1 MKRNVLLT
9 TIALMAAVS
18 LHGQSKTYFISPEGN
33 DAATGL
39 SQKDAWKSL
48 DKVNSVTFQPGD
60 HILFRSGGVW
70 YGQLHPRGSGAEGKP
85 IVMSSYGG
93 KARPVINSGRAEGAG
108 IKLENV
114 SWWIIEGMEVTSGA
128 PPEPGVGRQ
137 GITMVGRGNGLS
149 LGHFVIRDNHIHDI
163 WGQMGGVNAGGSGE
177 FTNYNSAGILLQ
189 VIGERG
195 AANPTRFDDV
205 LVENNRIERMDKCGI
220 VLRGGKNDIV
230 VRSNYIDNMGGDGI
244 FVNGPYRGL
253 IEWNEVRR
261 TCQRSG
267 HPDLP
272 DSEGWWP
279 HTAAIWIQ
287 NTEET
292 VMQFNAVYDTGRNLL
307 NGDGNAYDFDFNC
320 KRCVAQFNYS
330 KNNHGFMLVM
340 YNTFEN
346 VTRYNIS
353 ENDRTH
359 LIQIQGSIAD
369 RNLFHNNIF
378 YVDYGTAD
386 MDFFRGNDKSVEV
399 NTLGAYFFNN
409 IFYAT
414 GQGRFRSVYASGP
427 TENREYDETTRPDHA
442 PGTMYRSNIYFGPW
456 KNGIPNDS
464 NPIVA
469 DPMFVAPGTGGN
481 GLATL
486 DGYRL
491 RPDSP
496 AINAGIYIPS
506 NGGRDFWGFPVEDGA
521 PDIGAFE
528 MIGSGVFADKAEEAA
543 ADARYAAQSGIAWAR
558 WMFPESVAVSPEGVA
573 RIRLREPLL
582 PEVSGTLV
590 WSDGEGSLKPVT
602 MAIDKAGDRADY
614 TFKLKGDRADWLPS
628 SIRVSLRQGL
638 LTEEFVIPL
647 VEPTPRRQ
655 N

>member
-1 MKRNVLLT
+1 MKLNCLLT
-9 TIALMAAVS
+9 AITLMAAAS
-18 LHGQSKTYFISPEGN
+18 LHAQSKTYFISPEGN
-33 DAATGL
+33 DNATGM
-39 SQKDAWKSL
+39 SQEDAWKSL
-48 DKVNSVTFQPGD
+48 DKVNQMIFQPGD

-70 YGQLHPRGSGAEGKP
+70 YGQLHPKGSGADGKP
-85 IVMSSYGG
+85 IVLSSYGG
-93 KARPVINSGRAEGAG
+93 KARPVINLGRAEGAG

-114 SWWIIEGMEVTSGA
+114 SWWVVKGMEVTSGA
-128 PPEPGVGRQ
+128 APELGIGRQ
-137 GITMVGRGNGLS
+137 GITMVGRGSGQQ
-149 LGHFVIRDNHIHDI
+149 LGHFVIKDNYIHDI
-163 WGQMGGVNAGGSGE
+163 WGQMGGVNASGSSE

-195 AANPTRFDDV
+195 APNPTRFDDV

-220 VLRGGKNDIV
+220 ILRGGKNNIV
-230 VRSNYIDNMGGDGI
+230 VRGNYIDNMGGDGI

-253 IEWNEVRR
+253 IEYNEVRR

-267 HPDLP
+267 HLDLP
-272 DSEGWWP
+272 GSTGWWP

-292 VMQFNAVYDTGRNLL
+292 IMQYNAVYDTGRNIL
-307 NGDGNAYDFDFNC
+307 NGDGNAYDFDFYC
-320 KRCVAQFNYS
+320 KRCIAQYNYS

-359 LIQIQGSIAD
+359 LIQVQGNIAD
-369 RNLFHNNIF
+369 RNVFYNNIF
-378 YVDYGTAD
+378 YVDYGTSD
-386 MDFFRGNDKSVEV
+386 MDFFRGNDKSVDV
-399 NTLGAYFFNN
+399 NTLGAWFFNN

-427 TENREYDETTRPDHA
+427 TENREFDEVTKPDHA
-442 PGTMYRSNIYFGPW
+442 PGTMYRNNIYFGPW

-486 DGYRL
+486 DGYQL
-491 RPDSP
+491 RPGSP
-496 AINAGIYIPS
+496 AINAGIYIPF
-506 NGGRDFWGFPVEDGA
+506 NGGHDFWGFPVEDGA
-521 PDIGAFE
+521 TDIGAFE
-528 MIGSGVFADKAEEAA
+528 MIGSGVFADKAKNAA
-543 ADARYAAQSGIAWAR
+543 ADEKYARESSIEWAK
-558 WMFPESVAVSPEGVA
+558 WMFPKTVAVSAEGEAVV
-573 RIRLREPLL
+573 RLREPLE
-582 PEVSGTLV
+582 PQVGGTLV
-590 WSDGEGSLKPVT
+590 WSDAQGRQKPVT
-602 MAIDKAGDRADY
+602 VAIDKAKERNSF
-614 TFKLKGDRADWLPS
+614 TFTLKGDKATWLDS
-628 SIRVSLRQGL
+628 SIRVSLKEGD
-638 LTEEFVIPL
+638 LTEEVVIPL
-647 VEPTPRRQ
+647 VEPAPQRR